1 MKKLTATLL
10 LTVLPLCGAHA
21 AGQMQWRFDH
31 DDSAGFLGVTD
42 STQAD
47 NPEAHYSYLMT
58 CSTEDEWAIYVS
70 DIDVKALGDVIA
82 KNQQPTFTIAT
93 TVNGKAEE
101 SEPYY
106 PDISYNQEE
115 SRWEYSSAW
124 DTTILDHLAGAQSIK
139 LKGTGLDVD
148 LPQTGLADALKG
160 FKQFCDALDTGG
172 GGGEGTGGEGEGGT
186 GGGEG
191 GGSGGGAGGGENSP
205 AGGGA
210 GSGGGAGTGGG
221 GDGGNSPA
229 Q

>member
-1 MKKLTATLL
+1 MKKLYATLL
-10 LTVLPLCGAHA
+10 LTVLPLATAHA
-21 AGQMQWRFDH
+21 AGPMQWRFDH

-47 NPEAHYSYLMT
+47 NPEAHYTYLMT

-70 DIDVKALGDVIA
+70 DIDVKALGEVIA
-82 KNQQPTFTIAT
+82 QNQQPTFTIAT
-93 TVNGKAEE
+93 TVNGKSEE

-124 DTTILDHLAGAQSIK
+124 DTTILDHLAGAQSIR
-139 LKGTGLDVD
+139 LKGTGLDIE
-148 LPQTGLADALKG
+148 LPQTGLADSLKG
-160 FKQFCDALDTGG
+160 FKQFCDTLDTGG
-172 GGGEGTGGEGEGGT
+172 GEGEGTGGEGEGG
-186 GGGEG
+186 GGEG
-191 GGSGGGAGGGENSP
+191 GGSGGGGENNP
-205 AGGGA
+205 AGGGS
-210 GSGGGAGTGGG
+210 GSGGGAGAGGGG